1 MVSKH
6 QFFYIP
12 QRASTFPLG
21 KQMVP
26 AQQNYRRKWVIME
39 SERWKLTLLQNP
51 GSAFTLEMV
60 ALVLL
65 SQCWSNFVPCG
76 EKRAA
81 VGRAVTQMESDLYLV
96 FEEHV

>member
-1 MVSKH
+1 
-6 QFFYIP
+6 
-12 QRASTFPLG
+12 
-21 KQMVP
+21 
-26 AQQNYRRKWVIME
+26 ME